1 MPSLRRLEKKQEDL
15 EETYEKLRKKLKR
28 FRNSYAIE
36 TDTAEKFKLEEKIEE
51 YEEKLDQI
59 EEELDDIE
67 EKIDNYQR
75 GNHSQAINKPQNVD
89 TLHKV
94 LLKLGY
100 WQQQQLFEKIVR
112 THQQSHG
119 AFLIHGKSRDYGQR
133 WLANRL
139 AFNAAR
145 NLAGKTILI
154 DLNRRT
160 LRTDMSSIWE
170 EFAGRISLA
179 EESSPGEIVTGLLK
193 LWQSQHVLICFN
205 NVDESIEDNLRDLID
220 NLWTGL
226 IQRISQHQPSQFKL
240 LIFFLD
246 YQGLVRSWNI
256 GFVTDY
262 QPDFKTRLPFELP
275 EIIPFGRETIRTW
288 LDYQEDHLPE
298 TLSLDKEETVKILL
312 AKKGIPE
319 PTFRKICELCG
330 CNWYDQEEKWFRL

>member
-1 MPSLRRLEKKQEDL
+1 MPSLRRLKQKQEDL
-15 EETYEKLRKKLKR
+15 EEIYEILSEKLSRLR
-28 FRNSYAIE
+28 RRYNIE
-36 TDTAEKFKLEEKIEE
+36 TDTAVKFKLKEEIKECKEEIEEIEEK
-51 YEEKLDQI
+51 
-59 EEELDDIE
+59 LDDIE
-67 EKIDNYQR
+67 EKIENYQR

-112 THQQSHG
+112 THQESNG

-160 LRTDMSSIWE
+160 LRTDMSSIWQ

-205 NVDESIEDNLRDLID
+205 NVDESIEENLRDLID
-220 NLWTGL
+220 NLWTG
-226 IQRISQHQPSQFKL
+226 IVQRISQHQPSRFKL

-246 YQGLVRSWNI
+246 YQGMVRSWNI
-256 GFVTDY
+256 AFVTDY
-262 QPDFKTRLPFELP
+262 QPDCKTRLPFELP

-288 LDYQEDHLPE
+288 LDHQEDHLPE
-298 TLSLDKEETVKILL
+298 SLSDDKEETVKILL